1 MLSSD
6 YFNYVLKGVV
16 VHLGYADSGH
26 YYSFIQ
32 DRATGKWHEF
42 NDTVVRPFNIDDI
55 AEEAYGGET
64 TGYESKEK
72 IKNAYMLIY

>member
-1 MLSSD
+1 MSDD
-6 YFNYVLKGVV
+6 YFKYVLKGVV

-32 DRATGKWHEF
+32 ERGNKKWFEF
-42 NDTVVRPFNIDDI
+42 NDTIVRDFDFDDI

-64 TGYESKEK
+64 SGYESK
-72 IKNAYMLIY
+72 